1 MPIDGLP
8 DPAKHRVCMR
18 CTKWFE
24 PDEGSAAVR
33 QSRKPDGS
41 EMYSGK
47 IIASCHCGKVA
58 FELPRKPR
66 VITECNCSYCRH
78 IGPLFAYYKRRTVHF
93 HSRAG
98 NLESYQW
105 GRGAL
110 RWFRCK
116 KCGSFTHHEPAGR
129 RGPDARIGV
138 NLRLVQPDVLLGTT
152 VKLRDGAAN
161 TWRVLKTYVI

>member
-1 MPIDGLP
+1 MDCQIPPSIACACVARNGSSL
-8 DPAKHRVCMR
+8 
-18 CTKWFE
+18 TK
-24 PDEGSAAVR
+24 AR
-33 QSRKPDGS
+33 PDGC

-66 VITECNCSYCRH
+66 VITECNCSYCRR

-93 HSRAG
+93 HSG
-98 NLESYQW
+98 VGSLESYQW

-116 KCGSFTHHEPAGR
+116 KCGSFTHHEPAVNH
-129 RGPDARIGV
+129 GPDARIGV
-138 NLRLVQPDVLLGTT
+138 NLRMVQPDILTGTP